1 MEFYSLRADAIDRF
15 QGAADNA
22 MLTVPATN
30 AMRAPFVSA
39 T

>member
-1 MEFYSLRADAIDRF
+1 MMPI